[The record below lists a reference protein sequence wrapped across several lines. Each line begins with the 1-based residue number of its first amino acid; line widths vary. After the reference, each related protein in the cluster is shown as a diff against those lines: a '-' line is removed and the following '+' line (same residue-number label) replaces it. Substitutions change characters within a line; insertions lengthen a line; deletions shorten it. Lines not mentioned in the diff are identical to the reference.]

1 MRVTCCKFILLL
13 LIFSIAQQA
22 AADPVISGLNRT
34 DAPRSGRV
42 AIEGTGFGT
51 GGLVSIAGLNAWTST
66 WTDTRVVA
74 YVPETAALGP
84 ASLHIIS
91 GGLQSNSEP
100 LTVAARQASG
110 RIKWDFEVD
119 GDNMW
124 WRPALA
130 PDGTIYVHT
139 NNETDGLV
147 YAVTPDGG
155 LKWVQKVNWY
165 PYVPPM
171 AGPDGAVYV
180 GSILSIYRISPD
192 GAIDWQFQG
201 PSNIT
206 VSPTIGP
213 DGRLYGAFEVLGAFA
228 IDPLTGQLLWSN
240 PGNPII
246 TDKAGEAVE
255 TVFGPAGPGE
265 PVDQFYISTD
275 GSSGSFWAF
284 SLDGEQLFN
293 NSFGNIRKTAE
304 VAIGSNGTIYGP
316 TSLGLEVKAVD
327 PSDGTTLWT
336 YYPGASDWAT
346 GTNNVEIGPDDM
358 LYFVGSSAKLEAFDP
373 STQTRKWQEFT
384 PLDTL
389 KRPSVTPDGSTLIA
403 TGADAGTF
411 GSPPYV
417 KAFNTQNGQEL
428 WRVNLPFQLN
438 PGFRVYGVHHARIT
452 PDGATAYVSTM
463 SLAEYPLNQDPHT
476 FLYAI
481 ELDGGGG
488 PPSDPC
494 NYDGICTLGED
505 CENCPSDCPGNMSGK
520 PSKRWCC
527 GDGTCSS
534 QEDSFICSLDC
545 GLPAECG
552 NFLCDP
558 GEDACSCESDCG
570 PPPDNEIA
578 GWTCSDGFD
587 NDCDGLT
594 DCSDIDDCDPDAS
607 CALCLPGNESC
618 TANDECC
625 SGKCK
630 RNGRCR

>member
-13 LIFSIAQQA
+13 LIFFIALQA

-42 AIEGTGFGT
+42 AIEGAGFGT
-51 GGLVSIAGLNAWTST
+51 GGIVSIAGLNAWTST

-74 YVPETAALGP
+74 YVPETATLGA
-84 ASLHIIS
+84 ASLHVVAD
-91 GGLQSNSEP
+91 GLPSNSKS
-100 LTVAARQASG
+100 LTVTSRQANG
-110 RIKWDFEVD
+110 RILWGFEVD

-139 NNETDGLV
+139 NNDSDGLV

-165 PYVPPM
+165 PYVPPT

-180 GSILSIYRISPD
+180 GSILSIFRISPE
-192 GAIDWQFQG
+192 GVIDWRFNG
-201 PSNIT
+201 PSNIDT
-206 VSPTIGP
+206 SPKIGP
-213 DGRLYGAFEVLGAFA
+213 DGLLYGAFEVLGAFA
-228 IDPLTGQLLWSN
+228 MNSLTGELVWSN
-240 PGNPII
+240 PGDPVI
-246 TDKAGEAVE
+246 TDKAGEGVE

-265 PVDQFYISTD
+265 AVDQFYISNN
-275 GSSGSFWAF
+275 GSSGGFWAF
-284 SLDGEQLFN
+284 SLAGDQLFTN
-293 NSFGNIRKTAE
+293 VFGNIKGSAE
-304 VAIGSNGTIYGP
+304 VAIGSDGKIYGP

-327 PSDGTTLWT
+327 PDDGTTLWT

-358 LYFVGSSAKLEAFDP
+358 LYFVGSSAKLEAFNP

-389 KRPSVTPDGSTLIA
+389 KRPSVTPDGSTLII

-417 KAFNTQNGQEL
+417 KAFNTQNGHEI

-452 PDGATAYVSTM
+452 PDSKTAYISTM
-463 SLAEYPLNQDPHT
+463 SLAESPLDQDPHA

-481 ELDGGGG
+481 EIDGGGG
-488 PPSDPC
+488 PAPDPC
-494 NYDGICTLGED
+494 NYDGICTTGED
-505 CENCPSDCPGNMSGK
+505 CGNCSSDCPGNMGGK

-527 GDGTCSS
+527 GDGTCSDR
-534 QEDSFICSLDC
+534 EDSLICPLDC
-545 GLPAECG
+545 GLPAVCG
-552 NFLCDP
+552 NFLCES
-558 GEDACSCESDCG
+558 GENSCSCESDCG
-570 PPPDNEIA
+570 PPHDFELA
-578 GWTCSDGFD
+578 DWTCNDGFD
-587 NDCDGLT
+587 NDCDGVT
-594 DCSDIDDCDPDAS
+594 DCSDGDCTTD
-607 CALCLPGNESC
+607 ALCAVQCKTNNESC
-618 TANDECC
+618 LTSDDCC